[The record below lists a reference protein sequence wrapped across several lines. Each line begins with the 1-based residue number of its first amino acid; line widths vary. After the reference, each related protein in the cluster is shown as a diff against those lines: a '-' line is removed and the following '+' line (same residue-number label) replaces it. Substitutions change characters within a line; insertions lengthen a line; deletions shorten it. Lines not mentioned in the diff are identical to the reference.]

1 MQLNSKAFGLSVG
14 ILSGVSWLLAMG
26 FSLLTGIGVRTLST
40 IGSYHPWFSY
50 SWNGAV
56 MMAALHLVGGF
67 LAGLVFAALYN
78 KLAK

>member
-1 MQLNSKAFGLSVG
+1 MQLNQKALGFTVG
-14 ILSGVSWLLAMG
+14 TLAGAGWLLAMG

-56 MMAALHLVGGF
+56 MMVILHLVGGF
-67 LAGLVFAALYN
+67 LAGFVFATLYN